1 MWRGADGDGVYDGPC
16 WPHAGYDNCPDVYN
30 PDQTDYV
37 DNYRSEYHVGYACR
51 TYDCGNG
58 EIDGYEQCDDGN
70 TNNNDGCKND
80 CTYNNCGDGYP
91 NYNSYGAYGY
101 GREACDDGNYSYG
114 DGCTP
119 NCCCR

>member
-58 EIDGYEQCDDGN
+58 IQE
-70 TNNNDGCKND
+70 
-80 CTYNNCGDGYP
+80 P
-91 NYNSYGAYGY
+91 S
-101 GREACDDGNYSYG
+101 EACDDGNNVSG
-114 DGCTP
+114 DRLPQRLSLDGVL
-119 NCCCR
+119 RQRQDRRLRAAR